1 MRENIKC
8 PKALPRFRLRCFG
21 ASGFGSAKLRQLTLW
36 SGTKEPGQGTSL
48 SDFSI
53 EAETCDIR
61 NCGFLHSGFEHWAH
75 LAPAFEVAF
84 PPWNYQNLPFFCRV
98 PIHSILGFVIRTSRK
113 IGDATSRS
121 YLATPSQHCG
131 AFGVQGGGFRKLSQD
146 ESGRDRNTLH

>member
-1 MRENIKC
+1 MCPKTPFQLLRPPILSRWAFKAFKKILVNKILLSPMRENIKC

-84 PPWNYQNLPFFCRV
+84 PPWNYQNLPFFV
-98 PIHSILGFVIRTSRK
+98 GSLYILS
-113 IGDATSRS
+113 
-121 YLATPSQHCG
+121 
-131 AFGVQGGGFRKLSQD
+131 
-146 ESGRDRNTLH
+146 